1 MSAITTHVLDTSLGR
16 PASGIEVALQIRL
29 SGEWKQI
36 GNGVTDANG
45 RCNTLGAE
53 GGMIQA
59 GTYRLLFNVGT
70 YYRARQ
76 TETFYTDIPI
86 VFNVLDPKAHY
97 HVPLLVSP
105 FGYSTYRG
113 S

>member
-16 PASGIEVALQIRL
+16 PGSGIEVALQIRL
-29 SGEWKQI
+29 NGEWKQI
-36 GNGVTDANG
+36 GNGFTDANG

-53 GGMIQA
+53 DGMIQS
-59 GTYRLLFNVGT
+59 GTYRLLFNIDA

-86 VFNVLDPKAHY
+86 VFDVRDPKAHY